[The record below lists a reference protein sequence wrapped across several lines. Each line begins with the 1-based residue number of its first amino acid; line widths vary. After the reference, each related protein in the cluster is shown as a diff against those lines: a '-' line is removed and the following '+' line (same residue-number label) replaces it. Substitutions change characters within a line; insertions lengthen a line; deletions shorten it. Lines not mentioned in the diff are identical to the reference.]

1 MSSNLRDI
9 ADALAAALAGETFS
23 AVADQ
28 PTVERK
34 NWPSYEVED
43 LINPVIAITPSTMTV
58 VRTDRVNHEYDY
70 AVNVFLGRHAPTESV
85 ADAMLDMAEE
95 LVDKIRSHNYASASF
110 PAGVTSPFEIEVDMN
125 PDEALQ
131 ERNVWRAVV
140 TVTYRTHRATT

>member
-95 LVDKIRSHNYASASF
+95 LVDKIRSHNYASAAF